1 MLGTIISILDIN
13 SLMALWVL
21 SRYWKNG
28 FPFYIYK
35 NTHLMGSINLSKA
48 YKKLE
53 WGLCDYRKLD
63 AGEVLKKYSLHM
75 ISLYPKIS
83 LKVGIIIFIL
93 QMKTSDSKGLYLEI
107 ESRFICKNNLI
118 PKSKL
123 YWHWYFTSHKINR

>member
-1 MLGTIISILDIN
+1 
-13 SLMALWVL
+13 
-21 SRYWKNG
+21 
-28 FPFYIYK
+28 
-35 NTHLMGSINLSKA
+35 MGSINLSKA

-107 ESRFICKNNLI
+107 ESRFICRTIWSQNPSYTDIDILHLI
-118 PKSKL
+118 K
-123 YWHWYFTSHKINR
+123 